1 MAETVDTSAPE
12 KDEKDGKRDPKDI
25 IDECRKLIEFV
36 VSTDGDNRSAAVDDL
51 EFLSGNQWPDEISR
65 ARDADDRPM
74 ITVNTLPTYI
84 RQVTNDQRQNK
95 GAIKTHPV
103 DEEADPDTAEVIQG
117 FIRHIEY
124 DSNADV
130 AYDTAVNSAASNG
143 FGWFRLITEYAD
155 EKSFNQDI
163 KFRRIRN
170 PLTVFPGYHEQPD
183 GSDLKQLAISIK
195 IKTDEFKRLYPN
207 ADMAGFSQLGPE
219 WADWRDDQFIRVA
232 EYYRIEYEDA
242 EVVLLSNGES
252 GFKDKLIELPPGVTV
267 VKTRKGQ
274 RSKVIWSKL
283 TAVEELESTEIKA
296 DRIPVFPVYGDEI
309 DINGRVIRSGLIRH
323 AKDPVR
329 MNNYWLTKATEEV
342 ALRGLS
348 PYVGAEGQFEG
359 HPEWEEAN
367 NRAYA
372 YLEYVPKSFDG
383 ILAPPP
389 QRQPMADVPTG
400 TLAMA
405 MHAAQNVQQT
415 IGIFN
420 AGLGEKSNETS
431 GKAILARQREGDVG
445 TFHYTDNLN
454 LARKAAGRC
463 IISML
468 PYYYDTERGVRILG
482 EDGKAS
488 TVTLNQ
494 RNTTKKKSKDG
505 IVRDVLNNVCAGKY
519 DVTVTSGPSYT
530 TARTE
535 AAEYLT
541 QVAQGAKD
549 PATSAVATYLA
560 IKNSDVPGSEQAI
573 KMMEKLPSIA
583 PLLEPEQGEE
593 GEEMIQT
600 PKGPIPASKAGEA
613 IAGMDAALH
622 QAEAALQEAGLL
634 EKQNKAR
641 ELDIKEKEVEVKA
654 QEVAVK
660 QFEAETNRAEA
671 EADALRAQADVMK
684 AEAEAASI
692 RLKAEVEANCTHE
705 ESKANAEATRMKAG
719 AEVAKSQAETVIP
732 QASPKGMVIKAP
744 SGQVYEVGLT

>member
-12 KDEKDGKRDPKDI
+12 EGEEAGKKEADKRDPKDI

-36 VSTDGDNRSAAVDDL
+36 TSTDGDNRSAAIDDL

-65 ARDADDRPM
+65 AREADDRPM

-130 AYDTAVNSAASNG
+130 AYDTAVNGAASNG
-143 FGWFRLITEYAD
+143 FGWFRLVTEWAS
-155 EKSFNQDI
+155 EKSTDQDI

-170 PLTVFPGYHEQPD
+170 PLTVFPGYHEQPE
-183 GSDLKQLAISIK
+183 GSDIKQLAISIK
-195 IKTDEFKRLYPN
+195 ITRAEFERQYPN
-207 ADMAGFSQLGPE
+207 ADMAGFGDLGPE

-232 EYYRIEYEDA
+232 EYYRIEYEDC
-242 EVVLLSNGES
+242 EVVKLSNGES

-274 RSKVIWSKL
+274 RSKVMWSKL

-342 ALRGLS
+342 ALRGLA
-348 PYVGAEGQFEG
+348 PYIGAEGQFEG

-367 NRAYA
+367 SRAYA

-383 ILAPPP
+383 VLAPAP

-405 MHAAQNVQQT
+405 MHSAQNVQQT

-494 RNTTKKKSKDG
+494 PNTTKKKSKDG

-560 IKNSDVPGSEQAI
+560 IKNSDVPGAEQAI

-583 PLLEPEQGEE
+583 PLLEPESGDD

-613 IAGMDAALH
+613 IAGMEMAL
-622 QAEAALQEAGLL
+622 QKAEAALQEADLL

-641 ELDIKEKEVEVKA
+641 EIEIKGKESDT
-654 QEVAVK
+654 K
-660 QFEAETNRAEA
+660 QYQAETERMKADAELIRAEA
-671 EADALRAQADVMK
+671 EAKMAGENLTAVAQA
-684 AEAEAASI
+684 AAREAVTLIGVIQRESAAT
-692 RLKAEVEANCTHE
+692 AA
-705 ESKANAEATRMKAG
+705 
-719 AEVAKSQAETVIP
+719 
-732 QASPKGMVIKAP
+732 AP
-744 SGQVYEVGLT
+744 AAPLADAPAMADPAQEPAPAQ